1 MRKIISLI
9 LLVSLIVLS
18 CNAKIAM
25 ADNAEDLL
33 NIYGLTL
40 GGPIKSELQEEMEAI
55 EGVINQIEST
65 QGRNDEYYAMLAVYL
80 QKRETLL
87 SQSISA
93 IQTYQSRNEDIV
105 YEFNESLL
113 TADIDFLL
121 SFDSEYKSNEQY
133 ISSLLDNVN
142 KISSNEMKIDGIEYD
157 TSSWENKLSD
167 VKTLYIESLD
177 AYNLGDVK
185 NIKWITDTDRNILY
199 GYGYRIEPTNNKNIR
214 FHSGVDYSCNV
225 GTSVYA
231 LFNGTVIS
239 SGYTM
244 SLGNYVSIQSGDN
257 IKYLIS
263 HLSKVYVKDGEYV
276 TQYSKIGLSGKT
288 GSTIKEPC
296 VHVSLF
302 INGVTYDVNKLF
314 EH

>member
-9 LLVSLIVLS
+9 LLISLIVLT

-25 ADNAEDLL
+25 ADNVEDLL

-113 TADIDFLL
+113 TADIDSLL

-142 KISSNEMKIDGIEYD
+142 KISSNDMKIDGIDYD

-167 VKTLYIESLD
+167 VKTLYVESLD

-185 NIKWITDTDRNILY
+185 NIRWIADEDRDILY
-199 GYGYRIEPTNNKNIR
+199 GYGYRIEPTNSKNIR
-214 FHSGVDYSCNV
+214 FHSGVDYSCEV
-225 GTSVYA
+225 GTPIYA

-239 SGYTM
+239 SGYTT